1 MEREKFN
8 DAFEVERVNKL
19 SLDVRGNVLTVY
31 FVICAIT
38 FAILSYVLLIL
49 KQSKSLTLFNTFRV

>member
-8 DAFEVERVNKL
+8 DVFEAERENKL

-38 FAILSYVLLIL
+38 FAMLSYVLLIL
-49 KQSKSLTLFNTFRV
+49 KQSRSLTLFNTFRV